1 MFITNKSI
9 NRIILKRVLIT
20 IAIILFIRI
29 GSFIPIPGVNLID
42 LALFIEKDSA
52 TTNLASL
59 FSGKGTFKIGL
70 FTLSIVPYINASI
83 LTQILVKSVPSLSK
97 LQKEGDLY
105 SKRSINRLTRFIALI
120 VALFQSISLGLYLK
134 PILFDWNIGL
144 LLEIVISLTTGSM
157 IVLWLSEVITEYG
170 LGNGPSILVLTNILL
185 TYENINKGLIKE
197 AENNLPISSLLIN
210 CSFFLFATCIIAKL
224 QEGIR
229 KVPII
234 SSKQLTMKSELSDL
248 TENYI
253 PFRINEAGI
262 LPIILTTSI
271 LVLPNY
277 FNNMGISLDI
287 FSVFSQLNLP
297 YINEFLKIIYWL
309 SYFIFIIIF
318 SLFYIQIALNSKDL
332 ADQLKKMA
340 VALPGLRPG
349 NQTAFFLKKLIE
361 RLTFIGSF
369 LLATVATLPN
379 IIAILFGRS
388 DFTGLGISSLV
399 IITGILID
407 LEREIDDIVFSNIYL
422 A

>member
-1 MFITNKSI
+1 MFVTNKSVT
-9 NRIILKRVLIT
+9 RIILKRFLIT
-20 IAIILFIRI
+20 ISIILFIRI

-42 LALFIEKDSA
+42 LALFVEKDSA

-83 LTQILVKSVPSLSK
+83 ITQILVKSSPFLSEI
-97 LQKEGDLY
+97 QKEGDLY
-105 SKRSINRLTRFIALI
+105 SKRYINRLTRFIALI
-120 VALFQSISLGLYLK
+120 VALFQSISLGLYLR
-134 PILFDWNIGL
+134 PIIFDVNIGL

-170 LGNGPSILVLTNILL
+170 LGNGPSILVLTNIFL
-185 TYENINKGLIKE
+185 TYQNINKGLIKE
-197 AENNLPISSLLIN
+197 TESNLTISSMFVN
-210 CSFFLFATCIIAKL
+210 YSFFLFATCIIAKL

-234 SSKQLTMKSELSDL
+234 SSRQLKMKIDL
-248 TENYI
+248 PENYI
-253 PFRINEAGI
+253 PFRVNEAGI
-262 LPIILTTSI
+262 VPIILTTSI
-271 LVLPNY
+271 LVLPSY
-277 FNNMGISLDI
+277 LNNIGISLGI
-287 FSVFSQLNLP
+287 FPLFSQLNFP
-297 YINEFLKIIYWL
+297 YIDEFSKIIYWL
-309 SYFIFIIIF
+309 SYFVLIIVF
-318 SLFYIQIALNSKDL
+318 SLFYTQIALNPKDL

-349 NQTAFFLKKLIE
+349 NQTAFFLKKVIE

-379 IIAILFGRS
+379 IISILFGIS
-388 DFTGLGISSLV
+388 DFTGLSISSLV
-399 IITGILID
+399 IVTGIIID
-407 LEREIDDIVFSNIYL
+407 LEREIEDIVFSNVYL

>member
-1 MFITNKSI
+1 MVITNKLI
-9 NRIILKRVLIT
+9 TRIIIKRFLIT

-29 GSFIPIPGVNLID
+29 GSFIPVPGINLID

-52 TTNLASL
+52 TTNIASL

-83 LTQILVKSVPSLSK
+83 ITQILVKSSPFLSE

-105 SKRSINRLTRFIALI
+105 SKRYINRLTRFIALI
-120 VALFQSISLGLYLK
+120 VALFQSISLGLYLR
-134 PILFDWNIGL
+134 PIIFDWNIGL

-157 IVLWLSEVITEYG
+157 IILWLSEVVTEYG

-185 TYENINKGLIKE
+185 TYQNINKGLIKE
-197 AENNLPISSLLIN
+197 TETISSTFIN
-210 CSFFLFATCIIAKL
+210 YSLFLVSTCIIAKL

-234 SSKQLTMKSELSDL
+234 SSKQLQMKSDL
-248 TENYI
+248 TGNYI
-253 PFRINEAGI
+253 PFRVNEAGI
-262 LPIILTTSI
+262 VPIILTTSI
-271 LVLPNY
+271 LVLPSYLNKI
-277 FNNMGISLDI
+277 GISFGI
-287 FSVFSQLNLP
+287 FPLFSQLNLP
-297 YINEFLKIIYWL
+297 YIDEFSKIIYWL
-309 SYFIFIIIF
+309 SYFVLIIVF
-318 SLFYIQIALNSKDL
+318 SLFYTQIALNPKDL

-349 NQTAFFLKKLIE
+349 NQTAFFLKKVIE

-379 IIAILFGRS
+379 IIAILFGIS
-388 DFTGLGISSLV
+388 DFTGLSISSLV
-399 IITGILID
+399 IVTGIIID

>member
-1 MFITNKSI
+1 MFVKNKSI
-9 NRIILKRVLIT
+9 TRIIIKRFLIT

-70 FTLSIVPYINASI
+70 FTLSIAPYINASI
-83 LTQILVKSVPSLSK
+83 LTQILVKSVPYLSK

-105 SKRSINRLTRFIALI
+105 SKRTINRLTRFIALI

-170 LGNGPSILVLTNILL
+170 LGNGPSMLVLTNILL
-185 TYENINKGLIKE
+185 TYENINEGLIKE
-197 AENNLPISSLLIN
+197 TENNLPISSILIN
-210 CSFFLFATCIIAKL
+210 CSFYLFASCIIAKL

-234 SSKQLTMKSELSDL
+234 SSKQLRLEPGISAVP
-248 TENYI
+248 ENYI
-253 PFRINEAGI
+253 PFRVNEAGI

-271 LVLPNY
+271 LVLPSY
-277 FNNMGISLDI
+277 FNKIGISLDI
-287 FSVFSQLNLP
+287 FSQLNLP
-297 YINEFLKIIYWL
+297 YIDEFLKIIYWL

-369 LLATVATLPN
+369 LLATAATLPN
-379 IIAILFGRS
+379 IIAILFGIS
-388 DFTGLGISSLV
+388 NFSGLGISSLV

-407 LEREIDDIVFSNIYL
+407 LEREIDDILFSNIYL

>member
-1 MFITNKSI
+1 MVITNKLI
-9 NRIILKRVLIT
+9 TRIIIKRFLIT

-29 GSFIPIPGVNLID
+29 GSFIPVPGINLID

-52 TTNLASL
+52 TINIASL

-83 LTQILVKSVPSLSK
+83 ITQILVKSSPFLSE

-105 SKRSINRLTRFIALI
+105 SKRYINRLTRFIALI
-120 VALFQSISLGLYLK
+120 VALFQSISLGLYLR
-134 PILFDWNIGL
+134 PIIFDWNIGL
-144 LLEIVISLTTGSM
+144 LFEIVISLTTGSM
-157 IVLWLSEVITEYG
+157 IVLWLSEVVTEYG

-197 AENNLPISSLLIN
+197 TETISSTFIN
-210 CSFFLFATCIIAKL
+210 YSLFLVSTCIIAKL

-234 SSKQLTMKSELSDL
+234 SSKQLQMKSDL
-248 TENYI
+248 TGNYI
-253 PFRINEAGI
+253 PFRVNEAGI
-262 LPIILTTSI
+262 VPIILTTSI
-271 LVLPNY
+271 LVLPSYLNKI
-277 FNNMGISLDI
+277 GISFGI
-287 FSVFSQLNLP
+287 FPLFSQLNLP
-297 YINEFLKIIYWL
+297 YIDEFSKIIYWL
-309 SYFIFIIIF
+309 SYFVLIIVF
-318 SLFYIQIALNSKDL
+318 SLFYTQIALNPKDL

-349 NQTAFFLKKLIE
+349 NQTAFFLKKVIE

-379 IIAILFGRS
+379 IIAILFGIS
-388 DFTGLGISSLV
+388 DFTGLSISSLV
-399 IITGILID
+399 IVTGIIID
-407 LEREIDDIVFSNIYL
+407 LEREIEDIVFSNIYL

>member
-1 MFITNKSI
+1 MFVINKSI
-9 NRIILKRVLIT
+9 TRIIIKRFLIT

-83 LTQILVKSVPSLSK
+83 ITQILVKSVPSLSK

-105 SKRSINRLTRFIALI
+105 SKRTINRLTRFIALI

-170 LGNGPSILVLTNILL
+170 LGNGPSMLVLTNILL

-197 AENNLPISSLLIN
+197 TENNLSISSILID
-210 CSFFLFATCIIAKL
+210 CSFFLFSTCIIAKL

-234 SSKQLTMKSELSDL
+234 SSKQLKVKSELADFA
-248 TENYI
+248 ENYI

-271 LVLPNY
+271 LVLPSY
-277 FNNMGISLDI
+277 FNKIGISLDI
-287 FSVFSQLNLP
+287 FSQLNLP
-297 YINEFLKIIYWL
+297 YIDEFLKIIYWL
-309 SYFIFIIIF
+309 FYFIFIIIF

-369 LLATVATLPN
+369 LLATAATLPN
-379 IIAILFGRS
+379 IIAILFGIS
-388 DFTGLGISSLV
+388 DFSGLGISSLV

-407 LEREIDDIVFSNIYL
+407 LEREMDDILFANIYL

>member
-1 MFITNKSI
+1 MVITNKLI
-9 NRIILKRVLIT
+9 TRIIIKRFLIT

-29 GSFIPIPGVNLID
+29 GSFIPVPGINLID

-52 TTNLASL
+52 TTNIASL

-83 LTQILVKSVPSLSK
+83 ITQILVKSSPFLSE

-105 SKRSINRLTRFIALI
+105 SKRYINRLTRFIALI
-120 VALFQSISLGLYLK
+120 VALFQSISLGLYLR
-134 PILFDWNIGL
+134 PIIFDWNIGL
-144 LLEIVISLTTGSM
+144 LFEIVISLTTGSM
-157 IVLWLSEVITEYG
+157 IVLWLSEVVTEYG

-185 TYENINKGLIKE
+185 TYQNINKGLIKE
-197 AENNLPISSLLIN
+197 TETISSTFIN
-210 CSFFLFATCIIAKL
+210 YSLFLVSTCIIAKL

-234 SSKQLTMKSELSDL
+234 SSKQLQMKSDL
-248 TENYI
+248 TGNYI
-253 PFRINEAGI
+253 PFRVNEAGI
-262 LPIILTTSI
+262 VPIILTTSI
-271 LVLPNY
+271 LVLPSYLNKI
-277 FNNMGISLDI
+277 GISFGI
-287 FSVFSQLNLP
+287 FPLFSQLNLP
-297 YINEFLKIIYWL
+297 YIDEFSKIIYWL
-309 SYFIFIIIF
+309 SYFVLIIVF
-318 SLFYIQIALNSKDL
+318 SLFYTQIALNPKDL

-349 NQTAFFLKKLIE
+349 NQTAFFLKKVIE

-379 IIAILFGRS
+379 IIAILFGIS
-388 DFTGLGISSLV
+388 DFTGLSISSLV
-399 IITGILID
+399 IVTGIIID

>member
-1 MFITNKSI
+1 VFVTNKSVT
-9 NRIILKRVLIT
+9 RIILKRFLIT
-20 IAIILFIRI
+20 ISIILFIRI

-42 LALFIEKDSA
+42 LALFVEKDSA

-83 LTQILVKSVPSLSK
+83 ITQILVKSSPFLSEI
-97 LQKEGDLY
+97 QKEGDLY
-105 SKRSINRLTRFIALI
+105 SKRYINRLTRFIALI
-120 VALFQSISLGLYLK
+120 VALFQSISLGLYLR
-134 PILFDWNIGL
+134 PIIFDWNIGL

-170 LGNGPSILVLTNILL
+170 LGNGPSILVLTNIFL
-185 TYENINKGLIKE
+185 TYQNINKGLIKE
-197 AENNLPISSLLIN
+197 TESNLTISSMFVN
-210 CSFFLFATCIIAKL
+210 YSFFLFATCIIAKL

-234 SSKQLTMKSELSDL
+234 SSRQLKMKIDL
-248 TENYI
+248 PENYI
-253 PFRINEAGI
+253 PFRVNEAGI
-262 LPIILTTSI
+262 VPIILTTSI
-271 LVLPNY
+271 LVLPSY
-277 FNNMGISLDI
+277 LNNIGISLGI
-287 FSVFSQLNLP
+287 FPLFSQLNFP
-297 YINEFLKIIYWL
+297 YIDEFSKIIYWL
-309 SYFIFIIIF
+309 SYFVLIIVF
-318 SLFYIQIALNSKDL
+318 SLFYTQIALNPKDL

-349 NQTAFFLKKLIE
+349 NQTAFFLKKVIE

-379 IIAILFGRS
+379 IISILFGIS
-388 DFTGLGISSLV
+388 DFTGLSISSLV
-399 IITGILID
+399 IVTGIIID
-407 LEREIDDIVFSNIYL
+407 LEREIEDIVFSNVYL

>member
-1 MFITNKSI
+1 MFVTNKSI
-9 NRIILKRVLIT
+9 TRIILKRFLIS

-29 GSFIPIPGVNLID
+29 GSFIPVPGVNLID

-83 LTQILVKSVPSLSK
+83 ITQILVKSSPFLSE

-105 SKRSINRLTRFIALI
+105 SKRYINRLTRFIALI
-120 VALFQSISLGLYLK
+120 VAFFQSISLGLYLR
-134 PILFDWNIGL
+134 PIIFDWNIGL

-185 TYENINKGLIKE
+185 TYQNINKGLIKE
-197 AENNLPISSLLIN
+197 TETISSIFIN
-210 CSFFLFATCIIAKL
+210 YSLFLVSTCIIAKL

-234 SSKQLTMKSELSDL
+234 SSKQLQMKSDL
-248 TENYI
+248 NGNYI
-253 PFRINEAGI
+253 PFRVNEAGI
-262 LPIILTTSI
+262 VPIILTTSI
-271 LVLPNY
+271 LVLPSYLNRI
-277 FNNMGISLDI
+277 GISLGI
-287 FSVFSQLNLP
+287 FPLFSQLNLP
-297 YINEFLKIIYWL
+297 YIDEFSKIIYWL
-309 SYFIFIIIF
+309 SYFILIIVF
-318 SLFYIQIALNSKDL
+318 SLFYTQIALNPKDL

-349 NQTAFFLKKLIE
+349 NQTAFFLKKVIE

-369 LLATVATLPN
+369 LLAIVATLPN
-379 IIAILFGRS
+379 IIAILFGIS
-388 DFTGLGISSLV
+388 DFTGLSISSLV
-399 IITGILID
+399 IVTGIIID
-407 LEREIDDIVFSNIYL
+407 LEREIEDIIFSNIYL

>member
-1 MFITNKSI
+1 VFITNKLVT
-9 NRIILKRVLIT
+9 RIILKRFLIT

-29 GSFIPIPGVNLID
+29 GSFIPVPGVNLID

-83 LTQILVKSVPSLSK
+83 ITQILVKSSPFLSE

-105 SKRSINRLTRFIALI
+105 SKRYINRLTRFIALI
-120 VALFQSISLGLYLK
+120 VALFQSISLSLYLR
-134 PILFDWNIGL
+134 PIIFDWNIGL

-157 IVLWLSEVITEYG
+157 IVLWLSEVVTEYG

-185 TYENINKGLIKE
+185 TYQNINKGLIKE
-197 AENNLPISSLLIN
+197 NETISSIIINYSLFLI
-210 CSFFLFATCIIAKL
+210 STCIIAKL

-234 SSKQLTMKSELSDL
+234 SSKQLQMKSDL
-248 TENYI
+248 TGNYI
-253 PFRINEAGI
+253 PFRVNEAGI
-262 LPIILTTSI
+262 VPIILTTSI
-271 LVLPNY
+271 LVLPSYLNRI
-277 FNNMGISLDI
+277 GISLGI
-287 FSVFSQLNLP
+287 FPLFSQLNLP
-297 YINEFLKIIYWL
+297 YIEEFSKIIYWL
-309 SYFIFIIIF
+309 SYFVLIIVF
-318 SLFYIQIALNSKDL
+318 SLFYTQIALNPKDL

-349 NQTAFFLKKLIE
+349 NQTAFFLKKVIE

-369 LLATVATLPN
+369 LLAIVATLPN
-379 IIAILFGRS
+379 IIAVLFGIS
-388 DFTGLGISSLV
+388 DFTGLSISSLV
-399 IITGILID
+399 IVTGILID
-407 LEREIDDIVFSNIYL
+407 LEREIEDIVFSNIYL

>member
-1 MFITNKSI
+1 MFVINKSI
-9 NRIILKRVLIT
+9 TRIIIKRFLIT

-83 LTQILVKSVPSLSK
+83 ITQILVKSVPSLSK

-105 SKRSINRLTRFIALI
+105 SKRAINRLTRFIALI

-170 LGNGPSILVLTNILL
+170 LGNGPSMLVLTNILL

-197 AENNLPISSLLIN
+197 TENNLSISSILID
-210 CSFFLFATCIIAKL
+210 CSFFLFSTCIIAKL

-234 SSKQLTMKSELSDL
+234 SSKQLKVKSELAAFA
-248 TENYI
+248 ENYI

-271 LVLPNY
+271 LVLPSY
-277 FNNMGISLDI
+277 FNKIGISLDI
-287 FSVFSQLNLP
+287 FSQLNLP
-297 YINEFLKIIYWL
+297 YIDEFLKIIYWL
-309 SYFIFIIIF
+309 FYFIFIIIF

-369 LLATVATLPN
+369 LLATAATLPN
-379 IIAILFGRS
+379 IIAILFGIS
-388 DFTGLGISSLV
+388 DFSGLGISSLV

-407 LEREIDDIVFSNIYL
+407 LEREMDDILFANIYL

>member
-1 MFITNKSI
+1 MFVTNKSI
-9 NRIILKRVLIT
+9 TRIIIKRFLIT

-83 LTQILVKSVPSLSK
+83 ITQILVKSVPSLSK

-105 SKRSINRLTRFIALI
+105 SRRSINRLTRFIALI

-134 PILFDWNIGL
+134 PILFDWNIEL
-144 LLEIVISLTTGSM
+144 LLGIVISLTTGSM
-157 IVLWLSEVITEYG
+157 IVLWLSEIITEYG

-185 TYENINKGLIKE
+185 TYENINKGLIKDT
-197 AENNLPISSLLIN
+197 ENNLTISSLLIN

-234 SSKQLTMKSELSDL
+234 SSKQLKIKSEFSDF

-277 FNNMGISLDI
+277 FNNIGISLDI
-287 FSVFSQLNLP
+287 FSQLNFP
-297 YINEFLKIIYWL
+297 YIDEFLKIIYWL
-309 SYFIFIIIF
+309 SYFVFIIVF
-318 SLFYIQIALNSKDL
+318 SLFYTQIALNSKDL

-369 LLATVATLPN
+369 LLATAATLPN

-407 LEREIDDIVFSNIYL
+407 LEREIDDIIFSNIYL

>member
-1 MFITNKSI
+1 VFVTNKSVT
-9 NRIILKRVLIT
+9 RIILKRFLIT
-20 IAIILFIRI
+20 ISIILFIRI

-42 LALFIEKDSA
+42 LALFVEKDSA

-83 LTQILVKSVPSLSK
+83 ITQILVKSSPFLSEM
-97 LQKEGDLY
+97 QKEGDLY
-105 SKRSINRLTRFIALI
+105 SKRYINRLTRFIALI
-120 VALFQSISLGLYLK
+120 VALFQSISLGLYLR
-134 PILFDWNIGL
+134 PIIFDWNIGL

-170 LGNGPSILVLTNILL
+170 LGNGPSILVLTNIFL
-185 TYENINKGLIKE
+185 TYQNINKGLIKE
-197 AENNLPISSLLIN
+197 TESNLTISSMFVN
-210 CSFFLFATCIIAKL
+210 YSFFLFATCIIAKL

-234 SSKQLTMKSELSDL
+234 SSRQLKMKIDL
-248 TENYI
+248 PENYI
-253 PFRINEAGI
+253 PFRVNEAGI
-262 LPIILTTSI
+262 VPIILTTSI
-271 LVLPNY
+271 LVLPSY
-277 FNNMGISLDI
+277 LNNIGISLGI
-287 FSVFSQLNLP
+287 FPLFSQLNFP
-297 YINEFLKIIYWL
+297 YIDEFSKIIYWL
-309 SYFIFIIIF
+309 SYFVLIIVF
-318 SLFYIQIALNSKDL
+318 SLFYTQIALNPKDL

-349 NQTAFFLKKLIE
+349 NQTAFFLKKVIE

-379 IIAILFGRS
+379 IISILFGIS
-388 DFTGLGISSLV
+388 DFTGLSISSLV
-399 IITGILID
+399 IVTGIIID
-407 LEREIDDIVFSNIYL
+407 LEREIEDIVFSNVYL

>member
-1 MFITNKSI
+1 MFVKKNKSI
-9 NRIILKRVLIT
+9 SITRIIIKRFLIT

-105 SKRSINRLTRFIALI
+105 SKRAINRLTRFIALI

-144 LLEIVISLTTGSM
+144 LLEIAISLTTGGM

-170 LGNGPSILVLTNILL
+170 LGNGPSMVVLTNILL

-197 AENNLPISSLLIN
+197 TENNLPISSILIN
-210 CSFFLFATCIIAKL
+210 CSVYVCTSCIIAKL

-229 KVPII
+229 RVPII
-234 SSKQLTMKSELSDL
+234 SSKQLRLEPGVSAVA
-248 TENYI
+248 ENYI
-253 PFRINEAGI
+253 PFRVNEAGV

-271 LVLPNY
+271 LVLPSY
-277 FNNMGISLDI
+277 FNKIGISLDI
-287 FSVFSQLNLP
+287 FSQLNLP
-297 YINEFLKIIYWL
+297 YIDEFLKIIYWL
-309 SYFIFIIIF
+309 FYFIFIIIF
-318 SLFYIQIALNSKDL
+318 SLFYTQIALNSKDL

-369 LLATVATLPN
+369 LLAIIATVPN
-379 IIAILFGRS
+379 IIAILFGIS
-388 DFTGLGISSLV
+388 DFSGVGISSLI
-399 IITGILID
+399 IITGIIID
-407 LEREIDDIVFSNIYL
+407 LEREIDDIIFSNIYL

>member
-1 MFITNKSI
+1 MFVTNKSI
-9 NRIILKRVLIT
+9 TRIIIKRFLIT

-42 LALFIEKDSA
+42 LALFVEKDSA

-83 LTQILVKSVPSLSK
+83 ITQILVKSSPFLSEI
-97 LQKEGDLY
+97 QKEGDLY
-105 SKRSINRLTRFIALI
+105 SKRYINRLTRFIALI
-120 VALFQSISLGLYLK
+120 VALFQSISLGLYLR
-134 PILFDWNIGL
+134 PIIFDWNIGL

-170 LGNGPSILVLTNILL
+170 LGNGPSILVLTNIFL
-185 TYENINKGLIKE
+185 TYQNINKGLIKE
-197 AENNLPISSLLIN
+197 TESNLTISSMFVN
-210 CSFFLFATCIIAKL
+210 YSFFLFATCIIAKL

-234 SSKQLTMKSELSDL
+234 SSRQLKMKIDL
-248 TENYI
+248 PENYI
-253 PFRINEAGI
+253 PFRVNEAGI
-262 LPIILTTSI
+262 VPIILTTSI
-271 LVLPNY
+271 LVLPSY
-277 FNNMGISLDI
+277 LNNIGISLGI
-287 FSVFSQLNLP
+287 FPLFSQLNFP
-297 YINEFLKIIYWL
+297 YIDEFSKIIYWL
-309 SYFIFIIIF
+309 SYFVLIIVF
-318 SLFYIQIALNSKDL
+318 SLFYTQIALNPKDL

-349 NQTAFFLKKLIE
+349 NQTAFFLKKVIE

-379 IIAILFGRS
+379 IISILFGIS
-388 DFTGLGISSLV
+388 DFTGLSISSLV
-399 IITGILID
+399 IVTGIIID
-407 LEREIDDIVFSNIYL
+407 LEREIEDIVFSNVYL

>member
-1 MFITNKSI
+1 MFVTNKSI
-9 NRIILKRVLIT
+9 TRIIIKRFLIT

-83 LTQILVKSVPSLSK
+83 ITQILVKSVPSLSK

-105 SKRSINRLTRFIALI
+105 SRRSINRLTRFIALI
-120 VALFQSISLGLYLK
+120 VALFQSISLGLYLR
-134 PILFDWNIGL
+134 PIIFDWNIGL

-170 LGNGPSILVLTNILL
+170 LGNGPSILVLTNIFL
-185 TYENINKGLIKE
+185 TYQNINKGLIKE
-197 AENNLPISSLLIN
+197 TESNLTISSMFVN
-210 CSFFLFATCIIAKL
+210 YSFFLFATCIIAKL

-234 SSKQLTMKSELSDL
+234 SSRQLKMKIDL
-248 TENYI
+248 PENYI
-253 PFRINEAGI
+253 PFRVNEAGI
-262 LPIILTTSI
+262 VPIILTTSI
-271 LVLPNY
+271 LVLPSY
-277 FNNMGISLDI
+277 LNNIGISLGI
-287 FSVFSQLNLP
+287 FPLFSQLNFP
-297 YINEFLKIIYWL
+297 YIDEFSKIIYWL
-309 SYFIFIIIF
+309 SYFVLIIVF
-318 SLFYIQIALNSKDL
+318 SLFYTQIALNPKDL

-361 RLTFIGSF
+361 RVTFIGSF

-407 LEREIDDIVFSNIYL
+407 LEREIDDIIFSNIYL

>member
-1 MFITNKSI
+1 MFVKNKSVSI
-9 NRIILKRVLIT
+9 SRTIIKRFLIT
-20 IAIILFIRI
+20 IGIIIFIRI

-105 SKRSINRLTRFIALI
+105 SKRAINRLTRFIALI

-170 LGNGPSILVLTNILL
+170 LGNGPSMLVLTNILL
-185 TYENINKGLIKE
+185 TYESINKGLIKE
-197 AENNLPISSLLIN
+197 TDNNLPISSILIN
-210 CSFFLFATCIIAKL
+210 CSFYLFASCIIAKL

-234 SSKQLTMKSELSDL
+234 SSKQLRLEPSLATAIA
-248 TENYI
+248 ENYI
-253 PFRINEAGI
+253 PFRVNEAGI

-271 LVLPNY
+271 LVLPSY
-277 FNNMGISLDI
+277 FNKIGISLDI
-287 FSVFSQLNLP
+287 FSQLNLP
-297 YINEFLKIIYWL
+297 YIDEFLKIIYWL
-309 SYFIFIIIF
+309 SYFILVIIF
-318 SLFYIQIALNSKDL
+318 SLFYTQIALNSKDL

-369 LLATVATLPN
+369 LLATAATLPN
-379 IIAILFGRS
+379 IIAILFGIS
-388 DFTGLGISSLV
+388 DFSGLGISSLV

-407 LEREIDDIVFSNIYL
+407 LEREIDDILFANIYL

>member
-1 MFITNKSI
+1 MFVTNKSVT
-9 NRIILKRVLIT
+9 RIILKRFLIT
-20 IAIILFIRI
+20 ISIILFIRI

-42 LALFIEKDSA
+42 LALFVEKDSA

-83 LTQILVKSVPSLSK
+83 ITQILVKSSPFLSEM
-97 LQKEGDLY
+97 QKEGDLY
-105 SKRSINRLTRFIALI
+105 SKRYINRLTRFIALI
-120 VALFQSISLGLYLK
+120 VALFQSISLGLYLR
-134 PILFDWNIGL
+134 PIIFDWNIGL

-170 LGNGPSILVLTNILL
+170 LGNGPSILVLTNIFL
-185 TYENINKGLIKE
+185 TYQNINKGLIKE
-197 AENNLPISSLLIN
+197 TESNLTISSMFVN
-210 CSFFLFATCIIAKL
+210 YSFFLFATCIIAKL

-234 SSKQLTMKSELSDL
+234 SSRQLKMKIDL
-248 TENYI
+248 PENYI
-253 PFRINEAGI
+253 PFRVNEAGI
-262 LPIILTTSI
+262 VPIILTTSI
-271 LVLPNY
+271 LVLPSY
-277 FNNMGISLDI
+277 LNNIGISLGI
-287 FSVFSQLNLP
+287 FPLFSQLNFP
-297 YINEFLKIIYWL
+297 YIDEFSKIIYWL
-309 SYFIFIIIF
+309 SYFVLIIVF
-318 SLFYIQIALNSKDL
+318 SLFYTQIALNPKDL

-349 NQTAFFLKKLIE
+349 NQTAFFLKKVIE

-379 IIAILFGRS
+379 IISILFGIS
-388 DFTGLGISSLV
+388 DFTGLSISSLV
-399 IITGILID
+399 IVTGIIID
-407 LEREIDDIVFSNIYL
+407 LEREIEDIVFSNVYL

>member
-1 MFITNKSI
+1 MFITNKLVT
-9 NRIILKRVLIT
+9 RIILKRFLIT

-29 GSFIPIPGVNLID
+29 GSFIPVPGVNLID

-83 LTQILVKSVPSLSK
+83 ITQILVKSSPFLSE

-105 SKRSINRLTRFIALI
+105 SKRYINRLTRFIALI
-120 VALFQSISLGLYLK
+120 VALFQSISLSLYLR
-134 PILFDWNIGL
+134 PIIFDWNIGL

-157 IVLWLSEVITEYG
+157 IVLWLSEVVTEYG

-185 TYENINKGLIKE
+185 TYQNINKGLIKE
-197 AENNLPISSLLIN
+197 NETISSIIINYSLFLI
-210 CSFFLFATCIIAKL
+210 STCIIAKL

-234 SSKQLTMKSELSDL
+234 SSKQLQMKSDL
-248 TENYI
+248 TGNYI
-253 PFRINEAGI
+253 PFRVNEAGI
-262 LPIILTTSI
+262 VPIILTTSI
-271 LVLPNY
+271 LVLPSYLNRI
-277 FNNMGISLDI
+277 GISLGI
-287 FSVFSQLNLP
+287 FPLFSQLNLP
-297 YINEFLKIIYWL
+297 YIEEFSKIIYWL
-309 SYFIFIIIF
+309 SYFVLIIVF
-318 SLFYIQIALNSKDL
+318 SLFYTQIALNPKDL

-349 NQTAFFLKKLIE
+349 NQTAFFLKKVIE

-369 LLATVATLPN
+369 LLAIVATLPN
-379 IIAILFGRS
+379 IIAVLFGIS
-388 DFTGLGISSLV
+388 DFTGLSISSLV
-399 IITGILID
+399 IVTGILID
-407 LEREIDDIVFSNIYL
+407 LEREIEDIVFSNIYL

>member
-1 MFITNKSI
+1 MFVTNKSVT
-9 NRIILKRVLIT
+9 RIILKRFLIT
-20 IAIILFIRI
+20 ISIILFIRI

-42 LALFIEKDSA
+42 LALFVEKDSA

-83 LTQILVKSVPSLSK
+83 ITQILVKSSPFLSEI
-97 LQKEGDLY
+97 QKEGDLY
-105 SKRSINRLTRFIALI
+105 SKRYINRLTRFIALI
-120 VALFQSISLGLYLK
+120 VALFQSISLGLYLR
-134 PILFDWNIGL
+134 PIIFDWNIGL

-170 LGNGPSILVLTNILL
+170 LGNGPSILVLTNIFL
-185 TYENINKGLIKE
+185 TYQNINKGLIKE
-197 AENNLPISSLLIN
+197 TESNLTISSMFVN
-210 CSFFLFATCIIAKL
+210 YSFFLFATCIIAKL

-234 SSKQLTMKSELSDL
+234 SSRQLKMKIDL
-248 TENYI
+248 PENYI
-253 PFRINEAGI
+253 PFRVNEAGI
-262 LPIILTTSI
+262 VPIILTTSI
-271 LVLPNY
+271 LVLPSY
-277 FNNMGISLDI
+277 LNNIGISLGI
-287 FSVFSQLNLP
+287 FPLFSQLNFP
-297 YINEFLKIIYWL
+297 YIDEFSKIIYWL
-309 SYFIFIIIF
+309 SYFVLIIVF
-318 SLFYIQIALNSKDL
+318 SLFYTQIALNPKDL

-349 NQTAFFLKKLIE
+349 NQTAFFLKKVIE

-379 IIAILFGRS
+379 IISILFGIS
-388 DFTGLGISSLV
+388 DFTGLSISSLV
-399 IITGILID
+399 IVTGIIID
-407 LEREIDDIVFSNIYL
+407 LEREIEDIVFSNVYL